1 MVLFMILG
9 CVSVSARS
17 VAQNQRVSLNLRNC
31 TVMQLFEEIQQQTR
45 LFFFYD
51 QKHFQGQ
58 NVLTVRAD
66 DEEIG
71 GLLKR
76 LFADKNVEFVFED
89 QTVIVRPAVSRKQVN
104 GKVVKGVVRD
114 AAGHVLPGVT
124 VVLKGTTLGT
134 STDID
139 GKYKIKTGANET
151 LSFSY
156 LGYATQDI
164 PIAGKTRIDVKLAED
179 SNAMEEVVVVGAVG
193 GMGRHGGAGA
203 VRLLARMS
211 VVMAVPV
218 QLENIFDEAFLVLI
232 DVQGGYS
239 R

>member
-1 MVLFMILG
+1 MILG

-66 DEEIG
+66 DEEVG

-139 GKYKIKTGANET
+139 GKYSLT
-151 LSFSY
+151 LPVGEHVLVFSITP
-156 LGYATQDI
+156 LLRMALLMPREKMSRTCW
-164 PIAGKTRIDVKLAED
+164 RIIVFSRGCTSRYHTASLLEKKL
-179 SNAMEEVVVVGAVG
+179 
-193 GMGRHGGAGA
+193 
-203 VRLLARMS
+203 RLYCA
-211 VVMAVPV
+211 
-218 QLENIFDEAFLVLI
+218 
-232 DVQGGYS
+232 
-239 R
+239 

>member
-1 MVLFMILG
+1 MILG

-66 DEEIG
+66 DEEVG

-104 GKVVKGVVRD
+104 GKVGSSEM
-114 AAGHVLPGVT
+114 LP
-124 VVLKGTTLGT
+124 
-134 STDID
+134 
-139 GKYKIKTGANET
+139 
-151 LSFSY
+151 
-156 LGYATQDI
+156 
-164 PIAGKTRIDVKLAED
+164 
-179 SNAMEEVVVVGAVG
+179 AMYFPE
-193 GMGRHGGAGA
+193 
-203 VRLLARMS
+203 
-211 VVMAVPV
+211 
-218 QLENIFDEAFLVLI
+218 
-232 DVQGGYS
+232 
-239 R
+239 